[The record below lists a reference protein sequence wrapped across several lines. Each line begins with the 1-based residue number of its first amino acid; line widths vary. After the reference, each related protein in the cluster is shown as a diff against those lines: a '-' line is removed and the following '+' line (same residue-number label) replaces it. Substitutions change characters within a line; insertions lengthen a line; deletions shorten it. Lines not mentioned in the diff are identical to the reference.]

1 MIASLQHRARRL
13 EPLSRALFRMML
25 SGIFIV
31 AGLNHLI
38 DPSRTAARL
47 ESSPMGFLATAIAPA
62 QPLVVLS
69 GVALLIGGLALLLGL
84 YTRAAALGLLT
95 LLIPITVTVQ
105 VGSMASMGPLFKNI
119 GLAGGLLFFIAHGA
133 DVFALDTLKKRA
145 LATR

>member
-1 MIASLQHRARRL
+1 
-13 EPLSRALFRMML
+13 ML

-69 GVALLIGGLALLLGL
+69 GVALLIGGLALLLGF
-84 YTRAAALGLLT
+84 YTRAAALGLLAII
-95 LLIPITVTVQ
+95 IPITLTVQ

-133 DVFALDTLKKRA
+133 DTFALDVFKKRA
-145 LATR
+145 QTAR

>member
-1 MIASLQHRARRL
+1 
-13 EPLSRALFRMML
+13 ML

>member
-1 MIASLQHRARRL
+1 MIAALQHRARRL

-69 GVALLIGGLALLLGL
+69 GVALLIGGLALLLGF
-84 YTRAAALGLLT
+84 YTRAAALGLLA
-95 LLIPITVTVQ
+95 LLIPITITVQ

-119 GLAGGLLFFIAHGA
+119 GLAGGLLFFITHGA
-133 DVFALDTLKKRA
+133 DVFALDTLKKRT